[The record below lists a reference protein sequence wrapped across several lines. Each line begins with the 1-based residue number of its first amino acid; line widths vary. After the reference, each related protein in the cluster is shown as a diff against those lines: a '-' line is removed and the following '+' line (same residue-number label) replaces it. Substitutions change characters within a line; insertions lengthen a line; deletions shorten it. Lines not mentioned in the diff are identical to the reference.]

1 MKKLKAGLLL
11 LFSMLLSLC
20 LFACTPA
27 DPGDDGDEPGTT
39 TGQVTRAAFVDDDNV
54 ITLTDAETADEATRT
69 EAFNDA
75 VSELAL
81 NLTMSDGSRTRITGD
96 QCDYDFANV
105 TWGTWGTYYATVT
118 PKTQGDVN
126 NAGNVTATL
135 PLEIHIGHAFGEA
148 DEDTGEAT
156 CSHCGAT
163 QTTSS
168 LESGVEGVSYG
179 AFHDEN
185 SFENITSGDGY
196 GDLSQIAEFG
206 NAVQGEYETKVYSM
220 TAGRLRKG
228 MSITV
233 TGTALVKNLKNLS
246 ETEQN
251 RQWYFPNIGIALRE
265 FDASTSP
272 INPDSQ
278 YDGGMSVI
286 VRNDGHVLMNGIG
299 NNGSA
304 IYGGRLLAGLVGGST
319 ENFNY
324 GSHTSS
330 STDEY
335 DSAPWSDYNPGD
347 MPLDASVWNDWS
359 VYSSG
364 TIMRTGDYQGDTAK
378 NIRLTWTFRLDN
390 VVELVYENLTEGT
403 TLVARIKIPDEYAN
417 AQFETVLH
425 GDQIDMTF
433 SSVSTIE
440 QEKLES
446 VTFNGLADGAQTVYA
461 ANEAFNFAD
470 LEDRVTVAYTQGSSA
485 TYDDFELQVK
495 RGAAPAEGTEPAEN
509 AEGWVTLEEGDP
521 LLATDK
527 DFRIMVSIGSVTAY
541 DTMSVGDDGFISKII
556 ANNVAAAYGY
566 RYTLQDIV
574 LDSTSF
580 DNIGFTGNVDGDTAQ
595 VLIAPVGT
603 AAPIPAAASSV
614 YGELAFDYYVA
625 LRIWSLDGA
634 TFNTITEGLQSNYLV
649 LDSTTD
655 YIDVIVGV
663 DGKSTT
669 VTLTGAQ
676 DTDIVIDVSDVT
688 IPVLATEVS
697 VSGGYIPVNEGA
709 DVTLTFTVDETLWEG
724 QTGFGF
730 SIIPTNHVRF
740 NELKNGASGEVGGY
754 AYKVVSVTGGAGL
767 PYVVTLTLTIPALTG
782 LSDGTLTIYT
792 SQKVAPGP
800 TTTLYYGAPTGD
812 GVQTMEVGGY
822 TVYFYADG
830 TNLYYYV
837 ASAYEDAQLA
847 AADIAAELWLNVNGG
862 AASPDTALEPAFIDI
877 GFRYAN
883 GAFVL
888 NDATLAEN
896 SVLESSSAVYGT
908 TDNAYDYDV
917 GFFFAGCID
926 ATRYGVTAGDGNYT
940 WYFQL
945 GTSAETANGYTVTY
959 TAAAGKTP
967 ASTAI
972 ASNAD
977 LNAAAVTSS
986 PMAVATFRAGTCVTP
1001 GLYGREYTASGTD
1014 VVFYANVLAQ
1024 GGDHSRNGSGTYH
1037 STCEYCG
1044 RTAGSENINSHKEGK
1059 DVVNTLYTLNDNSYL
1074 EFTETYKGFTE
1085 FSSGAIFE
1093 GVNLTITQED
1103 GSGWYIRSDSYV
1115 GYADNVGDAWQNVAT
1130 NVTHSFDEDGNTA
1143 LRTPLGKLDPDGNAI
1158 EQEDYLAT
1166 LEYGRLRVIVTK
1178 YDGTLTVIW
1187 SLYASDA
1194 DDFESDT
1201 PYFTF
1206 TVGIPAE
1213 GAVTLD
1219 FDIEDMSFGRN
1230 AGYLTSDGHT
1240 GSAVNNLLTGTDAT
1254 ADNILVNGEIFARS
1268 TDITSILAGL
1278 DATVTGGVA
1287 SGYANLTLEGAASNL
1302 TDDQKT
1308 ALGIPAGEQASY
1320 TKYVALTL
1328 NFSAACAPQ
1337 GVPALVSL
1345 SANEGTVYGS
1355 AVFSGDREHIDLV
1368 VAYNGSFDT
1377 LYLDFVYGGAYTRQA
1392 VGVALDFGAVSM
1404 YDVTTSVANNATAAA
1419 GGNVAITYTVNS
1431 GTPIPENVIFTVNG
1445 AVLAQTADTTVGGVT
1460 FVSYDSNTHTLTV
1473 TLPSLADYT
1482 QAYTIA
1488 MYSVED
1494 GEAGDLI
1501 ASNTVAATQMS
1512 TGINGSTVGYD
1523 ENTLVIVDG
1532 NQLTV
1537 ILAGVASTATEDFW
1551 INANMGAAHDDTLFG
1566 YRNYGYNVGTQYTN
1580 GAQFASGADNAT
1592 GDTIKYATVLGRGYV
1607 VMTID
1612 LAAAGVTGTAPYT
1625 YGFELSETG
1634 TAVTE
1639 DTQSRVSWCIV
1650 NVASTGTSLSSGV
1663 AALPTEMVT
1672 ASNSTCSTVGYNGI
1686 ASMPTGSD
1694 TVVFYAN
1701 LVVSQP
1707 SHTWTD
1713 EDNDKVYICEDCS
1726 AILYQDNM
1734 NLTGTGDQ
1742 VPDNGKLIS
1751 QSLLGSN
1758 LTSTG
1763 LTLSFWMN
1771 SGSSDWDSTPLATV
1785 AGNVHVDLENLQA
1798 NVTTTKPESVSQE
1811 LWNKSSNTNFFPGDH
1826 ASVGRYTAILNQPNS
1841 YVTIV
1846 VDPGTTETDGVRY
1859 YVNGV
1864 LTIQY
1869 NGNTVSGSLSVGE
1882 FVEIFL
1888 TAAME
1893 SGLYINGAKYA
1904 GTFNTEDFI
1913 LEMSALS
1920 EEQVITRYKNYLLE
1934 NAVYPVHEHSYSSMT
1949 DRCACGELNPD
1960 HAHRNWTN
1968 GVCGI
1973 CGDACTHEFD
1983 STGACTICDMKAEA
1997 ASATL
2002 TNDTIANW
2010 ANSAMNEYLL
2020 VDGKSVTF
2028 TATLSGAGAAF
2039 TGINVSIF
2047 DSTHARMVF
2056 IQPHG
2061 NPADGAIA
2069 NWGNVPN
2076 VTQQIAA
2083 NPEDATFNSFKATAT
2098 VLITATLANDTLTI
2112 TQEYFANG
2120 TTDFESATPQ
2130 YTYTVTASN
2139 YTASTYYIGVARDNC
2154 SITGNA
2160 QVSYWQIV
2168 ADIAAE

>member
-1 MKKLKAGLLL
+1 MLLFFNGGNYIKFHRGEDKMKKLKAGLLL

-96 QCDYDFANV
+96 QCDYDVADV

-156 CSHCGAT
+156 CSHCQAT

-233 TGTALVKNLKNLS
+233 TGTALVKDLGNLS

-272 INPDSQ
+272 VNPDSQ

-299 NNGSA
+299 DYKTEASK

-347 MPLDASVWNDWS
+347 MPLDASEWNDWS

-485 TYDDFELQVK
+485 TYDDFELQVN
-495 RGAAPAEGTEPAEN
+495 RNDA
-509 AEGWVTLEEGDP
+509 WVTLGEGDP

-541 DTMSVGDDGFISKII
+541 DTMSVGDDGFISEII
-556 ANNVAAAYGY
+556 ANNVAAVYGY
-566 RYTLQDIV
+566 RYALNNSGTEIV

-580 DNIGFTGNVDGDTAQ
+580 DNIGFTGNVDGDTRQ

-603 AAPIPAAASSV
+603 AAPIPTEASSV
-614 YGELAFDYYVA
+614 IQNPDFGYYVA
-625 LRIWSLDGA
+625 LRIWGDFTALTGGVG
-634 TFNTITEGLQSNYLV
+634 IPGGLRENYL
-649 LDSTTD
+649 LYASTAE

-663 DGKSTT
+663 DGEHTT
-669 VTLTGAQ
+669 VTLTGVQ
-676 DTDIVIDVSDVT
+676 DTPIVIDVSDVT

-697 VSGGYIPVNEGA
+697 VSGGYIPVKEGA
-709 DVTLTFTVDETLWEG
+709 DVKLTFTVDETLWEG
-724 QTGFGF
+724 VTSFGF
-730 SIIPTNHVRF
+730 SNIPTNQVRF

-754 AYKVVSVTGGAGL
+754 AYKDVSVTGGAGL

-792 SQKVAPGP
+792 RQNNAVGP

-862 AASPDTALEPAFIDI
+862 AASPDTVLEPAFIDI

-959 TAAAGKTP
+959 TAAAGETP

-972 ASNAD
+972 ASQEFD
-977 LNAAAVTSS
+977 TSEL
-986 PMAVATFRAGTCVTP
+986 ALHTFRAGNCIEA
-1001 GLYGREYTASGTD
+1001 GLFGYEFVVDDA
-1014 VVFYANVLAQ
+1014 VVFYADVLEQ
-1024 GGDHSRNGSGTYH
+1024 GGDHSVRTSGND
-1037 STCEYCG
+1037 TCDYCG
-1044 RTAGSENINSHKEGK
+1044 RTTSGPDLTA
-1059 DVVNTLYTLNDNSYL
+1059 VQTLPENSYY
-1074 EFTETYKGFTE
+1074 EFTESYSGFT
-1085 FSSGAIFE
+1085 SSSSSDEIWE
-1093 GVNLTITQED
+1093 GINLTLTLAD
-1103 GSGWYIRSDSYV
+1103 GTYYWIRSDSFV
-1115 GYADNVGDAWQNVAT
+1115 GANSSSAIAT
-1130 NVTHSFDEDGNTA
+1130 GIYHSFDEDGNTA
-1143 LRTPLGKLDPDGNAI
+1143 LRTPLGKLDPDGEEI
-1158 EQEDYLAT
+1158 T
-1166 LEYGRLRVIVTK
+1166 LESYREAMSDGTVRVIVTN
-1178 YDGTLTVIW
+1178 YNGTVTLIW
-1187 SLYASDA
+1187 SLYENGAT
-1194 DDFESDT
+1194 DFASDT
-1201 PYFTF
+1201 PFFTF
-1206 TVGIPAE
+1206 TIGIPTT
-1213 GAVTLD
+1213 GNGTVTLA
-1219 FDIEDMSFGRN
+1219 FGIEDMNFGRN
-1230 AGYLTSDGHT
+1230 P
-1240 GSAVNNLLTGTDAT
+1240 GSHSAVFAYSGAAVNNLYQSITATGNAITVDGQSFDRTSGLEAGT
-1254 ADNILVNGEIFARS
+1254 AV
-1268 TDITSILAGL
+1268 L
-1278 DATVTGGVA
+1278 DATVSGGIA
-1287 SGYANLTLEGAASNL
+1287 SGYVDVPLSGAASDL
-1302 TDDQKT
+1302 SDAQKE
-1308 ALGIPAGEQASY
+1308 ALGIPAGEYEDY
-1320 TKYVALTL
+1320 TKYLAFTV
-1328 NFSAACAPQ
+1328 NFSDKCAPA
-1337 GVPALVSL
+1337 GVNAFVNLTSDD
-1345 SANEGTVYGS
+1345 NTVYGV
-1355 AVFSGDREHIDLV
+1355 AIFNDDRTAIDV
-1368 VAYNGSFDT
+1368 VLAYSRDLGTVN
-1377 LYLDFVYGGAYTRQA
+1377 LDMVYGGAYTLQA
-1392 VGVALDFGAVSM
+1392 VGISFDLAE
-1404 YDVTTSVANNATAAA
+1404 VTAYNVTSRVENNATYTK
-1419 GGNVAITYTVNS
+1419 GGTVTIAYSGLDQVESDITVTVSTVS
-1431 GTPIPENVIFTVNG
+1431 GET
-1445 AVLAQTADTTVGGVT
+1445 TTVTG
-1460 FVSYDSNTHTLTV
+1460 TLSGNTV
-1473 TLPSLADYT
+1473 TLTLPAFLTTPEGYV
-1482 QAYTIA
+1482 
-1488 MYSVED
+1488 VELRD
-1494 GEAGDLI
+1494 EAGDLI
-1501 ASNTVAATQMS
+1501 NSTTVGATMYDTDSTSSGVYADTEEAYQVVVNGNQATFILTTGLENGATKSFYVSANTGAVDGEYGWYNYTFSVAANGGSATFVTGANAADNAQINVYTVGSLRVAVLTIDFESLGIADTATAYGFEFNETGVAAT
-1512 TGINGSTVGYD
+1512 
-1523 ENTLVIVDG
+1523 
-1532 NQLTV
+1532 
-1537 ILAGVASTATEDFW
+1537 
-1551 INANMGAAHDDTLFG
+1551 
-1566 YRNYGYNVGTQYTN
+1566 
-1580 GAQFASGADNAT
+1580 SGAIEYF
-1592 GDTIKYATVLGRGYV
+1592 TIA
-1607 VMTID
+1607 I
-1612 LAAAGVTGTAPYT
+1612 ANSVTSISAHQI
-1625 YGFELSETG
+1625 
-1634 TAVTE
+1634 A
-1639 DTQSRVSWCIV
+1639 
-1650 NVASTGTSLSSGV
+1650 NVAS
-1663 AALPTEMVT
+1663 AEATEFVEHGEN
-1672 ASNSTCSTVGYNGI
+1672 AVGYKGIAQTVGS
-1686 ASMPTGSD
+1686 AT
-1694 TVVFYAN
+1694 VFYAN
-1701 LVVSQP
+1701 FEVVP
-1707 SHTWTD
+1707 SHEWISASEEGRYT
-1713 EDNDKVYICEDCS
+1713 CS
-1726 AILYQDNM
+1726 VCGAILQSGYSTNM
-1734 NLTGTGDQ
+1734 NFAASYFGSDEGDINATTGM
-1742 VPDNGKLIS
+1742 
-1751 QSLLGSN
+1751 
-1758 LTSTG
+1758 
-1763 LTLSFWMN
+1763 TLSFFVQ
-1771 SGSSDWDSTPLATV
+1771 SASSDWDSIAMRTVYGGVNVTLPNLQLNMTNATELNGNAAIKALADKFKNT
-1785 AGNVHVDLENLQA
+1785 AGNAYVNAFPSAAGAVLVEGYA
-1798 NVTTTKPESVSQE
+1798 
-1811 LWNKSSNTNFFPGDH
+1811 WNTIINS
-1826 ASVGRYTAILNQPNS
+1826 PNS
-1841 YVTIV
+1841 YITITMGSEGIIYYLNGSKILTYPASMVFPDGATGTVAEFIELFMLCAQQSGVTI
-1846 VDPGTTETDGVRY
+1846 GTTQLAGQISTQDTLIEKRPLSETEVQTRYRNYLEEHNYYPSGSVVPTHPTWDTDGA
-1859 YVNGV
+1859 
-1864 LTIQY
+1864 
-1869 NGNTVSGSLSVGE
+1869 
-1882 FVEIFL
+1882 F
-1888 TAAME
+1888 TA
-1893 SGLYINGAKYA
+1893 
-1904 GTFNTEDFI
+1904 
-1913 LEMSALS
+1913 
-1920 EEQVITRYKNYLLE
+1920 E
-1934 NAVYPVHEHSYSSMT
+1934 NATGFTAQVKLYGISQGETVVLSGAMQANAVPVENSQSVTGWDSNNWRGLVVPIYSGMN
-1949 DRCACGELNPD
+1949 ACGTLRPD
-1960 HAHRNWTN
+1960 DYVLDDTFASY
-1968 GVCGI
+1968 GL
-1973 CGDACTHEFD
+1973 ACTHSGRVTTQDQAAAGTWD
-1983 STGACTICDMKAEA
+1983 SAYWASVRKIFQNCT
-1997 ASATL
+1997 ATL
-2002 TNDTIANW
+2002 TVDYTS
-2010 ANSAMNEYLL
+2010 NSQIVITMQFVATQAANEYEN
-2020 VDGKSVTF
+2020 TY
-2028 TATLSGAGAAF
+2028 
-2039 TGINVSIF
+2039 
-2047 DSTHARMVF
+2047 
-2056 IQPHG
+2056 
-2061 NPADGAIA
+2061 
-2069 NWGNVPN
+2069 
-2076 VTQQIAA
+2076 TQ
-2083 NPEDATFNSFKATAT
+2083 TY
-2098 VLITATLANDTLTI
+2098 TI
-2112 TQEYFANG
+2112 TGVNSDTVYSFGVGIDN
-2120 TTDFESATPQ
+2120 ATW
-2130 YTYTVTASN
+2130 TVTSF
-2139 YTASTYYIGVARDNC
+2139 TRT
-2154 SITGNA
+2154 
-2160 QVSYWQIV
+2160 
-2168 ADIAAE
+2168 

>member
-1 MKKLKAGLLL
+1 MLLFFNGGNYIKFHRGEDKMKKLKAGLLL

-27 DPGDDGDEPGTT
+27 DPGDDGDKPGTT

-233 TGTALVKNLKNLS
+233 TGTALVKDLGNLS

-272 INPDSQ
+272 VNPDSQ

-299 NNGSA
+299 NYKTEASS

-347 MPLDASVWNDWS
+347 MPLDASEWNDWS

-485 TYDDFELQVK
+485 TYDDFELQVS
-495 RGAAPAEGTEPAEN
+495 RNDA
-509 AEGWVTLEEGDP
+509 WVTLGEGDP

-541 DTMSVGDDGFISKII
+541 DTMSVGDDGFISEII

-566 RYTLQDIV
+566 RYTQGDIV

-580 DNIGFTGNVDGDTAQ
+580 DNIGFTGNVDGDTQQ

-614 YGELAFDYYVA
+614 FRNLDFGYYVA
-625 LRIWSLDGA
+625 LRIWGDFTALTGGVG
-634 TFNTITEGLQSNYLV
+634 IPGGLRENYL
-649 LDSTTD
+649 LYASTAE

-663 DGKSTT
+663 DGEHTT

-676 DTDIVIDVSDVT
+676 GTDIVIDVSDVT

-709 DVTLTFTVDETLWEG
+709 DVKLTFTVDETLWEG
-724 QTGFGF
+724 ATSFGF
-730 SIIPTNHVRF
+730 SNIPTNQVRF
-740 NELKNGASGEVGGY
+740 NTLKNGASGEVGGY

-792 SQKVAPGP
+792 RQKGAVGP

-812 GVQTMEVGGY
+812 DVQTMEVGDY
-822 TVYFYADG
+822 KVYFYADG

-837 ASAYEDAQLA
+837 ASAYKDAQLA

-888 NDATLAEN
+888 NNATLAEN

-959 TAAAGKTP
+959 TAAAGETP

-977 LNAAAVTSS
+977 LNAAAVTGSS
-986 PMAVATFRAGTCVTP
+986 MAVATFRAGTCVTP

-1024 GGDHSRNGSGTYH
+1024 GGDHSAHSLSGT
-1037 STCEYCG
+1037 CDYCG
-1044 RTAGSENINSHKEGK
+1044 RTMSGPSL
-1059 DVVNTLYTLNDNSYL
+1059 NTAVSMPENSYF
-1074 EFTETYKGFTE
+1074 EFTESYGGFTVT
-1085 FSSGAIFE
+1085 SSGDVFE

-1115 GYADNVGDAWQNVAT
+1115 GYADNVGNAWQNVAT
-1130 NVTHSFDEDGNTA
+1130 NVTHSFDEEGNTA
-1143 LRTPLGKLDPDGNAI
+1143 LRTPLGKLDPDGNAN

-1166 LEYGRLRVIVTK
+1166 LEDGTLRVIVTK

-1194 DDFESDT
+1194 DDFATDT

-1213 GAVTLD
+1213 GTVTLQ
-1219 FDIEDMSFGRN
+1219 FGVEDMNFGRASAHHN
-1230 AGYLTSDGHT
+1230 VYAFT
-1240 GSAVNNLLTGTDAT
+1240 GSAVNNLLTGTAT
-1254 ADNILVNGEIFARS
+1254 EEGDITVGTQTFARS

-1392 VGVALDFGAVSM
+1392 VGVALDFGTVSM

-1431 GTPIPENVIFTVNG
+1431 GTAIPESVIFTVNG
-1445 AVLAQTADTTVGGVT
+1445 EVLAQTADATVGGVT

-1482 QAYTIA
+1482 QAYAIA

-1501 ASNTVAATQMS
+1501 ASNTVAAT
-1512 TGINGSTVGYD
+1512 GIGSGISGNALAYD

-1532 NQLTV
+1532 DQLTV

-1580 GAQFASGADNAT
+1580 GVQFASGADNAT

-1634 TAVTE
+1634 TAVT
-1639 DTQSRVSWCIV
+1639 DGNITYYLVSVPASGAATITQGSVQ
-1650 NVASTGTSLSSGV
+1650 ASTEAT
-1663 AALPTEMVT
+1663 T

-1686 ASMPTGSD
+1686 AATQSSA
-1694 TVVFYAN
+1694 VVFYAN

-1713 EDNDKVYICEDCS
+1713 EDNDSVYTCS
-1726 AILYQDNM
+1726 KCGALYKADGTNVTV
-1734 NLTGTGDQ
+1734 NLSATDSTSLVSSGLTVSFRADEVTGDWTSFALSTTTNMTITL
-1742 VPDNGKLIS
+1742 P
-1751 QSLLGSN
+1751 N
-1758 LTSTG
+1758 LDPWNMSTAG
-1763 LTLSFWMN
+1763 LTDEEAALAARLTQTNMVPSSGTLSN
-1771 SGSSDWDSTPLATV
+1771 GATYQV
-1785 AGNVHVDLENLQA
+1785 YFNHV
-1798 NVTTTKPESVSQE
+1798 
-1811 LWNKSSNTNFFPGDH
+1811 
-1826 ASVGRYTAILNQPNS
+1826 S
-1841 YVTIV
+1841 YVTITIGV
-1846 VDPGTTETDGVRY
+1846 NEGVRFYHDGILVNTYVASAVMGGTNASPGTAGNFAELFLRLVERTGLVIARGGVTAEDVIVERS
-1859 YVNGV
+1859 V
-1864 LTIQY
+1864 LTDDEVAQRYALY
-1869 NGNTVSGSLSVGE
+1869 N
-1882 FVEIFL
+1882 
-1888 TAAME
+1888 
-1893 SGLYINGAKYA
+1893 
-1904 GTFNTEDFI
+1904 
-1913 LEMSALS
+1913 
-1920 EEQVITRYKNYLLE
+1920 QE
-1934 NAVYPVHEHSYSSMT
+1934 NAVYLVHEHVPETDPDSPNYAYCPCGVLDPLHGQDGGTAHVYENGFCTVCGAVDPSGQHTHNFVNYVCAADGEVDTASLDALATTSQTITNNDTTETAWWDGTSTVFNVTGNYVIKISYSNST
-1949 DRCACGELNPD
+1949 KDYPEGVAEFKVPD
-1960 HAHRNWTN
+1960 AETYFDMRMDNADNAFDLWGAIYEGATKTNVQHGTQPTGGNWLGDYVVYAWRNGDSF
-1968 GVCGI
+1968 GVY
-1973 CGDACTHEFD
+1973 
-1983 STGACTICDMKAEA
+1983 MQ
-1997 ASATL
+1997 
-2002 TNDTIANW
+2002 
-2010 ANSAMNEYLL
+2010 
-2020 VDGKSVTF
+2020 F
-2028 TATLSGAGAAF
+2028 TATGADSVTYGLLCYG
-2039 TGINVSIF
+2039 TGFYSS
-2047 DSTHARMVF
+2047 DL
-2056 IQPHG
+2056 
-2061 NPADGAIA
+2061 
-2069 NWGNVPN
+2069 
-2076 VTQQIAA
+2076 
-2083 NPEDATFNSFKATAT
+2083 TFK
-2098 VLITATLANDTLTI
+2098 
-2112 TQEYFANG
+2112 
-2120 TTDFESATPQ
+2120 
-2130 YTYTVTASN
+2130 
-2139 YTASTYYIGVARDNC
+2139 
-2154 SITGNA
+2154 ITGNPYGLTNFQA
-2160 QVSYWQIV
+2160 WTGTIP
-2168 ADIAAE
+2168 AAN